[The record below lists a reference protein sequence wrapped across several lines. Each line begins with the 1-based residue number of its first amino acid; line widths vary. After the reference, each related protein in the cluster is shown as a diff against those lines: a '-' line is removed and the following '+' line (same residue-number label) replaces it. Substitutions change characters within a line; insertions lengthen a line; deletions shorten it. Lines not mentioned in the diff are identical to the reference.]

1 MLGVRYREAYPCAS
15 GTLEQRCAPSS
26 RKHAHS
32 VGLDHRL
39 PDNLATCAARVN
51 ELSPWHP
58 AKFATR
64 LLDSAGEGIVVFDR
78 ELRYRIWNRFMEAR
92 SGLSAGQVIGKIS
105 YELFPDL
112 LRQGD
117 VDDLRRA
124 LSGERVEGADT
135 RFGSESLEA
144 QGWLSGRYEP
154 YIDDDG
160 SIVGVVAHLRDVTER
175 KHTEELAQRRE
186 QHLRTIIE
194 SASDLVSILDRE
206 GRTRYAS
213 PSFASVLGLASSDLI
228 ATNPLDRIHPA
239 DSARVLDAFRAVV
252 RAPQSPQRVQY
263 RVRHANGGWRVLVS
277 SARNLLGDPSVG
289 GIVVAS
295 RDITDWQELQEQLHL
310 SKKIEAVGRLAG
322 GVAHDFNNLLTVIRG
337 NAQMLQEAAG
347 FPSDLR
353 QELDEIAQAADRAA
367 TLTRQLLA
375 FSRQQVLEPR
385 VLDLN
390 AVLGDV
396 WKLLERVAGE
406 SVTMEENFSE
416 SLGAV
421 TADPAQIQQVLLNLV
436 TNARDAMPG
445 GGRLLIETSNVVSTE
460 EFANAHAPMTPG
472 EYVRLAVRDTGE
484 GMDVETKA
492 RAFEPFFT
500 TKGQGRGTGMGL
512 SSVYGVV
519 KQSGGF
525 IWVESEPL
533 RGSTFTIYL
542 PRTSFGAPVGP
553 VPSAA
558 ASPEHRRGTETIL
571 VVEDEELVRSITRR
585 TLARA
590 GYRVIEAVNGHEA
603 LLAARALGDDLDLVL
618 TDIVMPVMGGR
629 ELAVVLNRERPLLA
643 ILFMSGYTHE
653 REAHLSSGGG
663 VSHFLHKPFA
673 LDELT
678 SRVRLVLD
686 QTAAAV

>member
-1 MLGVRYREAYPCAS
+1 M
-15 GTLEQRCAPSS
+15 
-26 RKHAHS
+26 KDAHS

-39 PDNLATCAARVN
+39 LDNLATRAALVN

-92 SGLSAGQVIGKIS
+92 SGLSADQVIGKIS

-112 LRQGD
+112 LSQGV

-135 RFGSESLEA
+135 RFGSESLGV
-144 QGWLSGRYEP
+144 QGWLSARYEP

-160 SIVGVVAHLRDVTER
+160 NIVGVVAHLRDVTER
-175 KHTEELAQRRE
+175 KQTEELAQRRE
-186 QHLRTIIE
+186 RHLRTIIE

-213 PSFASVLGLASSDLI
+213 PSFASVLGLVSSDLI
-228 ATNPLDRIHPA
+228 ANNPLDRIHPA

-277 SARNLLGDPSVG
+277 SARNLLDDPSVG

-295 RDITDWQELQEQLHL
+295 RDITEWQELQEQLQL
-310 SKKIEAVGRLAG
+310 SKKIEVVGRLAG

-337 NAQMLQEAAG
+337 NAQMLQETAG
-347 FPSDLR
+347 FPSALR

-375 FSRQQVLEPR
+375 FSRQQVLEPQ

-406 SVTMEENFSE
+406 SVTMEENFSG

-436 TNARDAMPG
+436 VNARDAMPG
-445 GGRLLIETSNVVSTE
+445 GGRLFIETSNVVATA
-460 EFANAHAPMTPG
+460 EFANAHTPMTPG

-484 GMDVETKA
+484 GMDAETKA

-500 TKGQGRGTGMGL
+500 TKVQGRGTGMGL
-512 SSVYGVV
+512 STVYGVV

-542 PRTSFGAPVGP
+542 PRTRSSAPMGP

-558 ASPEHRRGTETIL
+558 AVENRRGSETIL

-585 TLARA
+585 TLERA
-590 GYRVIEAVNGHEA
+590 GYRVLEAVNGHEA
-603 LLAARALGDDLDLVL
+603 LLAARALGAELDLVL

-629 ELAVVLNRERPLLA
+629 ELAAVLNRERPLLS

-653 REAHLSSGGG
+653 REAHLSPGGG

-686 QTAAAV
+686 QAAAAV

>member
-1 MLGVRYREAYPCAS
+1 M
-15 GTLEQRCAPSS
+15 
-26 RKHAHS
+26 
-32 VGLDHRL
+32 
-39 PDNLATCAARVN
+39 
-51 ELSPWHP
+51 
-58 AKFATR
+58 
-64 LLDSAGEGIVVFDR
+64 
-78 ELRYRIWNRFMEAR
+78 
-92 SGLSAGQVIGKIS
+92 
-105 YELFPDL
+105 
-112 LRQGD
+112 
-117 VDDLRRA
+117 
-124 LSGERVEGADT
+124 
-135 RFGSESLEA
+135 
-144 QGWLSGRYEP
+144 
-154 YIDDDG
+154 
-160 SIVGVVAHLRDVTER
+160 
-175 KHTEELAQRRE
+175 
-186 QHLRTIIE
+186 
-194 SASDLVSILDRE
+194 
-206 GRTRYAS
+206 
-213 PSFASVLGLASSDLI
+213 
-228 ATNPLDRIHPA
+228 
-239 DSARVLDAFRAVV
+239 
-252 RAPQSPQRVQY
+252 
-263 RVRHANGGWRVLVS
+263 
-277 SARNLLGDPSVG
+277 
-289 GIVVAS
+289 
-295 RDITDWQELQEQLHL
+295 
-310 SKKIEAVGRLAG
+310 
-322 GVAHDFNNLLTVIRG
+322 
-337 NAQMLQEAAG
+337 
-347 FPSDLR
+347 
-353 QELDEIAQAADRAA
+353 
-367 TLTRQLLA
+367 
-375 FSRQQVLEPR
+375 
-385 VLDLN
+385 
-390 AVLGDV
+390 LGDV

-436 TNARDAMPG
+436 VNARDAMPG
-445 GGRLLIETSNVVSTE
+445 GGRLLIETSNVVATA

-542 PRTSFGAPVGP
+542 PRTRFGAPVGP

-558 ASPEHRRGTETIL
+558 ASLEHRRGTETIL

-590 GYRVIEAVNGHEA
+590 GYRVLEAVNGHEA
-603 LLAARALGDDLDLVL
+603 LLVARALGAELDLVL

-629 ELAVVLNRERPLLA
+629 ELAAVLNRERPLLA